1 MSLIVPKRN
10 LSAASI
16 DKNSGHLVKPLS
28 AAERRASLKKSG
40 NLTLT

>member
-10 LSAASI
+10 LSARI

-28 AAERRASLKKSG
+28 AAERRASLKKAG